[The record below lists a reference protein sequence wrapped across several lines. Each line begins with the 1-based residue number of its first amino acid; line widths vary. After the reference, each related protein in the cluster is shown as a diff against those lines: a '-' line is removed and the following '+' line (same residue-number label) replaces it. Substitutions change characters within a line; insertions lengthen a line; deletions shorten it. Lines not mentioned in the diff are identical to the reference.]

1 MLPEKFTEQMKDL
14 LGSDFESFI
23 AAMESPAVKGL
34 RINRKKAAEGTVIEE
49 LGSSLEKL
57 PYGDGCYK
65 ISDLRD
71 GIGNSPLHH
80 GGAFY
85 VQDPGAM
92 ATVAAASH
100 VITPGM
106 RAADLCAAPGGKTT
120 QLSALLG
127 EGGFLLANEFV
138 PKRAKIL
145 VGNIERLGIENT
157 VVTSLDTAELKRAYP
172 DFFHFV
178 LADAPCS
185 GEGMFRKGEIA
196 KEEWSE
202 ANVLACAARQSEI
215 LDNAA
220 AMVAEGGYLLYSTC
234 TYNTRE
240 NEEQIDAFLTRHPTF
255 SLIPVSDEVIGC
267 TASGVTPAGARCP
280 SLDLCRRF
288 YPHIS
293 DGEGQF
299 IALMKRS
306 GELKANNNP
315 SPKAAKGERAQPV
328 PGAVYDFLR
337 NNISG
342 LPDGAVKMH
351 GDNAVL
357 HLHGAPLPSHGVFL
371 SGILLGEVKG
381 KNLFPSHQLFS
392 TLGDRFIRRLE
403 LTYAD
408 ALRYLRGEEIECAD
422 TGLRG
427 FAAITYRG
435 VTLGGGKIS
444 DGRVKNHYPKGLR
457 VMG

>member
-1 MLPEKFTEQMKDL
+1 MLPEQFLNQMKSL
-14 LGSDFESFI
+14 LDSDFESFL
-23 AAMESPAVKGL
+23 AAMEAPAVKGL
-34 RINRKKAAEGTVIEE
+34 RINRKKGAEELVTEE
-49 LGSSLEKL
+49 LGDLLIKL

-65 ISDLRD
+65 ISDSAD
-71 GIGNSPLHH
+71 GLGNTPLHR

-85 VQDPGAM
+85 IQDPGAM
-92 ATVAAASH
+92 AAVAAAAH
-100 VITPGM
+100 VIKPGM

-127 EGGFLLANEFV
+127 DGGFLLANEFV

-157 VVTSLDTAELKRAYP
+157 VVTSLDTAELKDTYP
-172 DFFHFV
+172 RFFHFV

-202 ANVLACAARQSEI
+202 ANVEACSIRQKEI

-220 AMVAEGGYLLYSTC
+220 DMVADGGYLLYSTR

-240 NEEQIDAFLTRHPTF
+240 NEEQIDAFLTRHPSF
-255 SLIPVSDEVIGC
+255 SLIPVSEDILGS
-267 TASGVTPAGARCP
+267 TACGVTPQGAASRT
-280 SLDLCRRF
+280 LVLCRRF

-299 IALMKRS
+299 IALMKKS
-306 GELKANNNP
+306 GELNVNDYP
-315 SPKAAKGERAQPV
+315 QPKAAKGERTQPV
-328 PGAVYDFLR
+328 PPVVYDFLKE
-337 NNISG
+337 NLAD
-342 LPDGAVKMH
+342 LPEGTVKMH

-357 HLHGAPLPSHGVFL
+357 HLHGYGLPSHGVFL

-381 KNLFPSHQLFS
+381 KILFPSYQLFS
-392 TLGDRFIRRLE
+392 ALGDRFIRRLE
-403 LTYAD
+403 LTYKD
-408 ALRYLRGEEIECAD
+408 AIRYLKGEELECAD
-422 TGLRG
+422 AKLRG

-435 VTLGGGKIS
+435 TTLGGGKIS
-444 DGRVKNHYPKGLR
+444 DGKVKNHYPKGLR
-457 VMG
+457 IMG